1 MGLIWGLI
9 VVISI
14 IFGLLMGNVEIIN
27 KVILTTSYEALLSFG
42 MIAANIIL
50 WSGILRVAMDGALMI
65 KVCKYIRPII
75 KPLFKTKYERALDLI
90 AANLTC
96 NLLALGSASTP
107 FGIKAMQ
114 ELAKKESKE
123 SLWDMETLVLINV
136 CGFTLMPSSLLAL
149 RMNYGGEDN
158 ELVIFYCILIS
169 LITTVIILSIHF
181 TVRRWR

>member
-9 VVISI
+9 VVVSI

-50 WSGILRVAMDGALMI
+50 WSGILRVAMDGSLM
-65 KVCKYIRPII
+65 KRVCKYIRPII
-75 KPLFKTKYERALDLI
+75 KPLFKTKDEKALDLI
-90 AANLTC
+90 VANLTC

-136 CGFTLMPSSLLAL
+136 CGFTLMPSSF
-149 RMNYGGEDN
+149 N
-158 ELVIFYCILIS
+158 
-169 LITTVIILSIHF
+169 VIIAPLKADDVSCASSF
-181 TVRRWR
+181 FVFMELYYTFVSVKEC